1 MKIIKIG
8 LIVFLLTA
16 WITTTNVQGQST
28 NKQLD
33 TCKREYI
40 ALALSYED
48 LKKAHVDTVLSVE
61 RERVTWGKETRK
73 KVRKKWFN
81 GFLWGGVVGML
92 AFGVALVR

>member
-1 MKIIKIG
+1 MKQIKIG
-8 LIVFLLTA
+8 LTVFLMTVL
-16 WITTTNVQGQST
+16 TTTINVQGQST
-28 NKQLD
+28 NRELD

-40 ALALSYED
+40 ALALTYED

-81 GFLWGGVVGML
+81 GFLWGGVVGAM
-92 AFGVALVR
+92 AFGVALAR